1 MLVNRN
7 CRRAGTTI
15 VKQFSSGKQKK
26 TKSPKQNA
34 LYAVKHGVR
43 FSFQINLF
51 DCCHKGENRQS
62 QSAELCF
69 VFGNNVA
76 FGV

>member
-1 MLVNRN
+1 ME
-7 CRRAGTTI
+7 
-15 VKQFSSGKQKK
+15 QFSSGKQKNK
-26 TKSPKQNA
+26 IQKKNA

-62 QSAELCF
+62 QSAEFCF